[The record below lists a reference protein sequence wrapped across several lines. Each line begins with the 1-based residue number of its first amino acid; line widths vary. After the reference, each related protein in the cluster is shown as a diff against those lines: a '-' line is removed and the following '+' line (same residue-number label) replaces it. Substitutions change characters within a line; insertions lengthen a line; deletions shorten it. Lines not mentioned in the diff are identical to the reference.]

1 MKIRTVVVVAA
12 LAAIPVLAL
21 AQAMPGMGGM
31 GQQAQGDQAG
41 MMAQMHQMMGQQMSM
56 MGQSMSMMGQM
67 MGHMGAMGGGTTGM
81 GGIDMAQA
89 MPGMNQPAMP
99 MMGQAG
105 MPTDAKGAY
114 QQANQRMMT
123 GMTANLTG
131 DADKDFAALMLP
143 HHQGA
148 VEMAQI
154 ELQYSKDPVLR
165 ALAEAI
171 VKAQQ
176 DEIALMKK
184 WQADHAK

>member
-1 MKIRTVVVVAA
+1 MKIRTVVMVAA
-12 LAAIPVLAL
+12 LAAIPVIAL

-31 GQQAQGDQAG
+31 GQHPEGGNTA
-41 MMAQMHQMMGQQMSM
+41 MMAHMHEM
-56 MGQSMSMMGQM
+56 M
-67 MGHMGAMGGGTTGM
+67 MGHMAQMGGAPMGAMPGM
-81 GGIDMAQA
+81 EMAQA

-99 MMGQAG
+99 MMGQTG
-105 MPTDAKGAY
+105 TPTDAKGAY

-154 ELQYSKDPVLR
+154 ELQYGKDPALR